1 MDLTQNAVLGL
12 LVRGLVFGEG
22 TINDYAEFEQTNE
35 ETGWGYKKI
44 VGYGEKMGV
53 MTVVKKKI
61 ELMATEITTAQPN
74 TYFKTLWEIHPVQQR
89 RKAGC
94 FADIDIPVLQAVK
107 IKSAVPFSLGLG
119 CSRSPL
125 QKL

>member
-1 MDLTQNAVLGL
+1 MNYDLTKQGRNYYKSGFDECCIRL

-44 VGYGEKMGV
+44 VGYGEKMGGH
-53 MTVVKKKI
+53 TVVKKKI

-74 TYFKTLWEIHPVQQR
+74 TYFKTLWAIHPYNKDVKQV
-89 RKAGC
+89 
-94 FADIDIPVLQAVK
+94 VL
-107 IKSAVPFSLGLG
+107 LT
-119 CSRSPL
+119 
-125 QKL
+125 